1 MGARGRAVLLSDGG
15 SLSLTAEEPGL
26 ECKAFFT
33 RVIGAEHLR
42 IHEHLPSIGAKWYVS
57 MSMRYVQF
65 LSSDCGTAFKFHLE
79 HDISILW
86 PNSSISRGFLVPSSS
101 LQAVQKLNFGR
112 GFSAFSLNASSFEEE
127 ICRAT

>member
-15 SLSLTAEEPGL
+15 SLSLTAEDPGL

-33 RVIGAEHLR
+33 LVIGAEHLR

-65 LSSDCGTAFKFHLE
+65 KGISLWIVAQHSNFIWSMAFQYYSQTPPSPVGSSFLPLHCKLCR
-79 HDISILW
+79 
-86 PNSSISRGFLVPSSS
+86 NSISGGDFRHF
-101 LQAVQKLNFGR
+101 R
-112 GFSAFSLNASSFEEE
+112 
-127 ICRAT
+127 